1 MRCVPDPPRRVPQ
14 RVSPEGALGIVSD
27 MARASDKSRV
37 WTLPNIV
44 STSRVAM
51 AIGFVVFDA
60 VPVRLAL
67 LGAASVTDFL
77 DGWIARRTQ
86 AASRIGALIDPIA
99 DRLFVLGV
107 VISYVMGGQ
116 LALWQ
121 AIAIMFRDVMSV
133 IGWFVARRVSWLRP
147 ITFQARLVGKL
158 VTVFQLAT
166 FVAVLL
172 MPDWVNRLVVLVAV
186 LGVVAT
192 IDYTLMLW
200 RERVRT
206 PQQQAD

>member
-1 MRCVPDPPRRVPQ
+1 
-14 RVSPEGALGIVSD
+14 
-27 MARASDKSRV
+27 MARASDASRV
-37 WTLPNIV
+37 LTLPNIV
-44 STSRVAM
+44 STSRVAL
-51 AIGFVVFDA
+51 AIGFVAVDA

-67 LGAASVTDFL
+67 IGAASITDFL

-107 VISYVMGGQ
+107 VLSYVIGGE
-116 LALWQ
+116 LAIWQ
-121 AIAIMFRDVMSV
+121 AVAIMFRDVMSV

-147 ITFQARLVGKL
+147 ITFRARIVGKL

-166 FVAVLL
+166 FIAVLL
-172 MPDWVNRLVVLVAV
+172 APRWVDALVIVVAV

-192 IDYTLMLW
+192 VDYTLMLW

-206 PQQQAD
+206 DRTDEAG